1 MMSRVGM
8 YVDCRCWYDANEQIF
23 QKYIT
28 DDYIAHKGAK
38 IFIKGAFLILQN
50 IFIFKDQLIPKCLQI
65 SQKTND
71 FFKDFCPSL

>member
-38 IFIKGAFLILQN
+38 IFIKGAFFN
-50 IFIFKDQLIPKCLQI
+50 SPKHFYI
-65 SQKTND
+65 
-71 FFKDFCPSL
+71 